1 MRWREKLFPGSGGRV
16 LTSQWSCW
24 FTFVSSTPLLKV
36 VTRRVTFDLV
46 EIPNFQKENLVKAV
60 TRRVTYFLD
69 EIPDFQSKIRGVGF
83 LLPVSPAG
91 RGWSQ
96 PLATSGCAALPGAC
110 AAVCPAGVEGCNGCS
125 LKAVL
130 RRGESVPFVLSRP
143 FPIEGTGKERH
154 PRENPLGF
162 FRKRQPKIKQA
173 RLAADAP
180 AFRVSRKKEWRGRSM
195 KKFKLCCFLNSS
207 SLRKEG
213 SMFL

>member
-1 MRWREKLFPGSGGRV
+1 MRWREKLFPGSRGRV
-16 LTSQWSCW
+16 LASQWSCW

-46 EIPNFQKENLVKAV
+46 ERPNFQKDNLVKAVTRRVTFHLAEIPTFQKENLVKVVTRRVTFHLAEMPNFQKENLVKAV

-91 RGWSQ
+91 RGWSR

-125 LKAVL
+125 LKAC
-130 RRGESVPFVLSRP
+130 
-143 FPIEGTGKERH
+143 T
-154 PRENPLGF
+154 
-162 FRKRQPKIKQA
+162 PK
-173 RLAADAP
+173 
-180 AFRVSRKKEWRGRSM
+180 G
-195 KKFKLCCFLNSS
+195 
-207 SLRKEG
+207 
-213 SMFL
+213 